1 MAVLSLVMPFKGQ
14 GDIDFALSL
23 ATRIALREL
32 KANPHIPRLYD
43 TKAKIKWKRD
53 VCRAPN
59 VPGACERFL
68 SPLQVLA
75 EGGIVDCDDAGP
87 WRAAELILAGDEG
100 ARAKSRPSNIG
111 YHVIVER
118 GDGSTEDPSRR
129 LGMGKKRRPK
139 RRGLRR
145 PPRGRKRAA

>member
-1 MAVLSLVMPFKGQ
+1 MPVLSLVMPFKGQ

-23 ATRIALREL
+23 ATLIAMREI
-32 KANPHIPRLYD
+32 KTNRHIPRLYD

-87 WRAAELILAGDEG
+87 WRAAELRLAGDKD
-100 ARAKSRPSNIG
+100 ARAKSKPSNVG
-111 YHVIVER
+111 YHVIVVH
-118 GDGSTEDPSRR
+118 GDGTVEDPSKK
-129 LGMGKKRRPK
+129 LGMGKRRK

-145 PPRGRKRAA
+145 APWARKRAA